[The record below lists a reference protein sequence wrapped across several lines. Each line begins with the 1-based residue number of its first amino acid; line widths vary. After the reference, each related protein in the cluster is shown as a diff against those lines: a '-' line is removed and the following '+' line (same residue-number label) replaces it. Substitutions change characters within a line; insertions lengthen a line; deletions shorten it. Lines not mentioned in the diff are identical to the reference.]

1 MIEGFNHFPIS
12 GQLSVREF
20 NMAKDTDLLKLV
32 VLLPIYNDWDSAKIL
47 IKRINAV
54 FIDESVDLQLLLV
67 DDGSSDPFPESFLDS
82 VLISITRIDVI
93 HLRRN
98 MGHQRA
104 IAIALTHLFESQLC
118 DAVCIMDADGEDR
131 PEDLP
136 PLLDLFAQKECK
148 HVIFAER
155 TRRMEGLV
163 FKILYRCYQALHRI
177 LTGHSVRVGNFS
189 VIPYKHLSALV
200 VSSEL
205 WNHYAAA
212 VYNLRIPYSLV
223 PTPKDKRMFGRSRMS
238 FISLVIHGLSA
249 ISVFGEIVGTR
260 ILFAA
265 CGINILLVC
274 FLFLV
279 IVLRVFTN
287 LAIPG
292 WATFS
297 SGLLLIL
304 FLQISATTASFL
316 FYVLNNRNSSSFV
329 PLRDYS
335 LFIERSVCVYKP

>member
-1 MIEGFNHFPIS
+1 
-12 GQLSVREF
+12 
-20 NMAKDTDLLKLV
+20 MAKDSKLSKLV
-32 VLLPIYNDWDSAKIL
+32 VVLPIYNDWDSAKIL
-47 IKRINAV
+47 VKRIDAV
-54 FIDESVDLQLLLV
+54 FTDEDIDIQILLV
-67 DDGSSDPFPESFLDS
+67 DDGSSDPFPEDFLDS
-82 VLISITRIDVI
+82 DFSSIAKIDLLS
-93 HLRRN
+93 LRRN
-98 MGHQRA
+98 MGHQRT
-104 IAIALTHLFESQLC
+104 IAIALTHLFKSQLC

-131 PEDLP
+131 PEDLR
-136 PLLDLFAQKECK
+136 PLLDLFVQKECK
-148 HVIFAER
+148 HVVFAER
-155 TRRMEGLV
+155 TKRMEGLI
-163 FKILYRCYQALHRI
+163 FKILYRCYQALHKI

-189 VIPYKHLSALV
+189 VIPYDHLSALV

-223 PTPKDKRMFGRSRMS
+223 PTPKDKRMFGRSKMN

-265 CGINILLVC
+265 CGINVLLVF
-274 FLFLV
+274 FLLLV
-279 IVLRVFTN
+279 FITRIFTN

-297 SGLLLIL
+297 SGLLLVL

-316 FYVLNNRNSSSFV
+316 FYVLNNRNTSSFV

-335 LFIERSVCVYKP
+335 LFVKSQACLYKS